1 MAPVFS
7 IIIPVYN
14 AEKYLRIC
22 LDSVLKQSFSNF
34 ELLLINDGSSD
45 SSGRICDEY
54 MQKDRR
60 VKVFHKKNGGV
71 SAARNLG
78 LAHAN
83 GAWLC
88 FIDSDDGV
96 DECWL
101 QRYAENLD
109 ADVLFQGAAIIYNHK
124 TVEVKLK
131 DGFGCDEEKDQ
142 LVAYLENVPGA
153 LLNST
158 WSKCCRASIV
168 KAHNLRFLENCNLSE
183 DLIFILHFLTVSNT
197 IRSINYCGY
206 QYYKRND
213 GSLTSRKHPPEAL
226 LQWKR
231 EVIKALDTYC
241 KGDRENIVF
250 KSVSAKEFS
259 YLAFWVIE
267 NFNRVG
273 YPLRADYYALFRSL
287 KKWVSVYSLS
297 ANRYIYALNCRPYI
311 LFDLL
316 LLVYSKTYLFGRG
329 CIRGVFKR

>member
-1 MAPVFS
+1 MTPVFS

-14 AEKYLRIC
+14 AERYLKAC
-22 LDSVLKQSFSNF
+22 LDSVLKQSFDNF

-54 MQKDRR
+54 AQNDRR

-78 LAHAN
+78 LEHAT
-83 GAWLC
+83 GEWLC

-96 DECWL
+96 DACWL
-101 QRYAENLD
+101 QQYAENLD

-124 TVEVKLK
+124 TVGVKLEP
-131 DGFGCDEEKDQ
+131 GFGYGGEKDR

-168 KAHNLRFLENCNLSE
+168 KAHDLRFLENCHLSE
-183 DLIFILHFLTVSNT
+183 DLIFILHYLTVSRT
-197 IRSINYCGY
+197 VRVIDYCGY

-213 GSLTSRKHPPEAL
+213 GSLTSTKHPPEAL

-231 EVIKALDTYC
+231 EVINALDIYC
-241 KGDRENIVF
+241 RGDRNNIVF

-259 YLAFWVIE
+259 YLAFWMIE
-267 NFNRVG
+267 NFSRVG
-273 YPLRADYYALFRSL
+273 YSLRTDYYTLFRSL
-287 KKWVSVYSLS
+287 KRWVSIYSLS

-311 LFDLL
+311 LFDFL
-316 LLVYSKTYLFGRG
+316 LLVYSKTYLFSRG
-329 CIRGVFKR
+329 CIQGVFKR